1 VVIREVPANSI
12 LDQLDGET
20 IASHYV
26 EDEEGLHICF
36 QSGRILV
43 IGGFFAIS
51 LLQQDRKDLH

>member
-1 VVIREVPANSI
+1 MREVPANRI

-20 IASHYV
+20 IVSHYV

-36 QSGRILV
+36 RSGRILV

-51 LLQQDRKDLH
+51 LLQADRKELH